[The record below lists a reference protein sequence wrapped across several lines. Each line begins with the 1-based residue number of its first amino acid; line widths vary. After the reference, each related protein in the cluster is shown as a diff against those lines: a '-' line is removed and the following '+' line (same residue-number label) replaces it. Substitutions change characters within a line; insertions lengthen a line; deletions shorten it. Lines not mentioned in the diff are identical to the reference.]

1 MIFKTRVKYFSV
13 YIFVLLF
20 INYGFSQTNTREKLE
35 LKRVEL
41 QKEIKKIN
49 ELLFSNKRKR
59 ATVYSDIESLSLKIQ
74 RKEELVK
81 LTNQQINLLNNA
93 IERNQKGEDSLE
105 SNLIKTKKAYQE
117 MILKS
122 YKTKSGK
129 SRLMFLLSSE
139 SFFQAYKRV
148 QYIKQVSL
156 FRKTQANKILLLIN
170 EIGEI
175 NKKLTFQK
183 TKKEDLLKSNRSIK
197 KSLETEKKESNT
209 LAYELRRKE
218 KKYLDEIVN
227 KQKLS
232 LQIDKEIERL
242 IREAIA
248 KSNKEKNKSDSFSLT
263 PEAKELSK
271 NFVLNKGKL
280 PWPVIRGVVI
290 QKFGTQPHPV
300 VKTAKI
306 KSNGIIIAT
315 AQNEKVKAVFDG
327 VILSVLQFKGSNPTI
342 LVQHGNYITA
352 YKNLSKV
359 YVKKG
364 DKVMSNQNIGEVFT
378 NNSTGKSTIQFSVFQ
393 NTKPVN
399 PLFWII
405 KM

>member
-1 MIFKTRVKYFSV
+1 MIFLNRFKFFSV
-13 YIFVLLF
+13 YFFVLLF
-20 INYGFSQTNTREKLE
+20 INLGFSQKNKKEQLE
-35 LKRVEL
+35 LKRT
-41 QKEIKKIN
+41 QIKKEIKFIN
-49 ELLFSNKRKR
+49 ELLFSNKKKKK
-59 ATVYSDIESLSLKIQ
+59 AVYSDIENLSFKIQ

-81 LTNQQINLLNNA
+81 LTNQQINLLDGEIKQN
-93 IERNQKGEDSLE
+93 IQKEKALE
-105 SNLIKTKKAYQE
+105 SDLLEVKKAYQD

-148 QYIKQVSL
+148 QYIKQFTL
-156 FRKTQANKILLLIN
+156 FRKNQAMKISSLVSEIVEVNKELKSQKIN
-170 EIGEI
+170 
-175 NKKLTFQK
+175 
-183 TKKEDLLKSNRSIK
+183 KEDLLLNNRLVQ
-197 KSLETEKKESNT
+197 KSLENEKKESNT
-209 LAYELRRKE
+209 IADDLRKKE
-218 KKYLDEIVN
+218 KKYIN
-227 KQKLS
+227 QIAQKQKTS
-232 LQIDKEIERL
+232 LEIDKEIERL

-248 KSNKEKNKSDSFSLT
+248 KSNKEKNKSTNFSLT
-263 PEAKELSK
+263 PEALELSK
-271 NFVLNKGKL
+271 NFTLNKGKL

-315 AQNEKVKAVFDG
+315 VDKEKVRTVFDG
-327 VILSVLQFKGSNPTI
+327 TILSVLQFKGGNPTI
-342 LVQHGNYITA
+342 LVQHGKYITA

-364 DKVMSNQNIGEVFT
+364 DKVFSGQNIGEVFT
-378 NNSTGKSTIQFSVFQ
+378 NNLNGKSTIQFSVFQ
-393 NTKPVN
+393 NTTPVN
-399 PLFWII
+399 PLLWII

>member
-1 MIFKTRVKYFSV
+1 MIFLNRLNFFLVYF
-13 YIFVLLF
+13 FMLLF
-20 INYGFSQTNTREKLE
+20 INFGFSQKNKKEQLE
-35 LKRVEL
+35 LKRIEIE
-41 QKEIKKIN
+41 KEIKFIN
-49 ELLFSNKRKR
+49 ELLFSNKKKKK
-59 ATVYSDIESLSLKIQ
+59 AVFNDIENLSFKIQ

-81 LTNQQINLLNNA
+81 LTNQQINLLDGEIKQNLK
-93 IERNQKGEDSLE
+93 KGKALE
-105 SNLIKTKKAYQE
+105 SDLFEVKKSYQD

-148 QYIKQVSL
+148 QYIKQFTL
-156 FRKTQANKILLLIN
+156 FRKKQAMKISSLVGEIGVLNKELKSQKIKKENLLLN
-170 EIGEI
+170 
-175 NKKLTFQK
+175 
-183 TKKEDLLKSNRSIK
+183 NRSVQ
-197 KSLETEKKESNT
+197 KSLENEKKESNII
-209 LAYELRRKE
+209 AYDLRKKE
-218 KKYLDEIVN
+218 KKYIN
-227 KQKLS
+227 QIAQKQKAS
-232 LQIDKEIERL
+232 LEIDKEIERL

-248 KSNKEKNKSDSFSLT
+248 KSNKEKNKSTNFSLT
-263 PEAKELSK
+263 PEALELSK
-271 NFVLNKGKL
+271 NFTLNKGKL

-315 AQNEKVKAVFDG
+315 VDKEKVKTVFDG
-327 VILSVLQFKGSNPTI
+327 TILSILQFKGGNPTI
-342 LVQHGNYITA
+342 LIQHGKYITA

-364 DKVMSNQNIGEVFT
+364 EKVFSGQNIGEVFT
-378 NNSTGKSTIQFSVFQ
+378 NNSNGKSTIQFSVFQ
-393 NTKPVN
+393 NTTPVN
-399 PLFWII
+399 PLLWII

>member
-1 MIFKTRVKYFSV
+1 
-13 YIFVLLF
+13 VLLF
-20 INYGFSQTNTREKLE
+20 INLGFSQKNKKEQLE
-35 LKRVEL
+35 LKRTQIE
-41 QKEIKKIN
+41 KEIKFIN
-49 ELLFSNKRKR
+49 ELLFSNKKKKK
-59 ATVYSDIESLSLKIQ
+59 AVYSDIENLSFKIQ

-81 LTNQQINLLNNA
+81 LTNQQINLLDGEIKQN
-93 IERNQKGEDSLE
+93 IQKEKALE
-105 SNLIKTKKAYQE
+105 SDLLEVKKAYQD

-148 QYIKQVSL
+148 QYIKQFTL
-156 FRKTQANKILLLIN
+156 FRKNQAMKISSLVSEIVQVNKELKSQKIN
-170 EIGEI
+170 
-175 NKKLTFQK
+175 
-183 TKKEDLLKSNRSIK
+183 KEDLLLNNRLVQ
-197 KSLETEKKESNT
+197 KSLENEKKESNNI
-209 LAYELRRKE
+209 ADDLRKKE
-218 KKYLDEIVN
+218 KKYIN
-227 KQKLS
+227 QIAQKQKTS
-232 LQIDKEIERL
+232 LEIDNEIERL

-248 KSNKEKNKSDSFSLT
+248 KSNKEKNKSTNFSLT
-263 PEAKELSK
+263 PEALELSK
-271 NFVLNKGKL
+271 NFTLNKGKL

-315 AQNEKVKAVFDG
+315 VDKEKVRTVFDG
-327 VILSVLQFKGSNPTI
+327 TILSVLQFKGGNPTI
-342 LVQHGNYITA
+342 LVQHGKYITA

-364 DKVMSNQNIGEVFT
+364 DKVFSGQNIGEVFT
-378 NNSTGKSTIQFSVFQ
+378 NNSNRKSTIQFSVFQ
-393 NTKPVN
+393 NTTPVN
-399 PLFWII
+399 PLLWII

>member
-1 MIFKTRVKYFSV
+1 MIFLNRFKFFSV
-13 YIFVLLF
+13 YFFVLLF
-20 INYGFSQTNTREKLE
+20 INLGFSQKNKKEQLE
-35 LKRVEL
+35 LKRTQIE
-41 QKEIKKIN
+41 KEIKFIN
-49 ELLFSNKRKR
+49 ELLFSNKKKKK
-59 ATVYSDIESLSLKIQ
+59 AVYSDIENLSFKIQ

-81 LTNQQINLLNNA
+81 LTNQQINLLDGEIKQN
-93 IERNQKGEDSLE
+93 IQKEKALE
-105 SNLIKTKKAYQE
+105 SDLLEVKKAYQD

-148 QYIKQVSL
+148 QYIKQFTL
-156 FRKTQANKILLLIN
+156 FRKNQAMKISSLVSQIVEVNKELKSQKIN
-170 EIGEI
+170 
-175 NKKLTFQK
+175 
-183 TKKEDLLKSNRSIK
+183 KEDLLLNNRLVQ
-197 KSLETEKKESNT
+197 KSLENEKKESNNI
-209 LAYELRRKE
+209 ADDLRKKE
-218 KKYLDEIVN
+218 KKYIN
-227 KQKLS
+227 QIAQKQKTS
-232 LQIDKEIERL
+232 LEIDKEIERL

-248 KSNKEKNKSDSFSLT
+248 KSNKEKNKSTNFSLT
-263 PEAKELSK
+263 PEALELSK
-271 NFVLNKGKL
+271 NFTLNKGKL

-315 AQNEKVKAVFDG
+315 VDKEKVRTVFDG
-327 VILSVLQFKGSNPTI
+327 TILSVLQFKGGNPTI
-342 LVQHGNYITA
+342 LVQHGKYITA

-364 DKVMSNQNIGEVFT
+364 DKVFSGQNIGEVFT
-378 NNSTGKSTIQFSVFQ
+378 NNSNGKSTIQFSVFQ
-393 NTKPVN
+393 NTTPVN
-399 PLFWII
+399 PLLWII

>member
-1 MIFKTRVKYFSV
+1 MIFLNRLNFFLLYF
-13 YIFVLLF
+13 FMLLF
-20 INYGFSQTNTREKLE
+20 INFGFSQKNKKEQLE
-35 LKRVEL
+35 LKRIEIE
-41 QKEIKKIN
+41 KEIKFIN
-49 ELLFSNKRKR
+49 ELLFSNKKKKK
-59 ATVYSDIESLSLKIQ
+59 AVFNDIENLSFKIQ

-81 LTNQQINLLNNA
+81 LTNQQINLLDGEIKQNLK
-93 IERNQKGEDSLE
+93 KGKALE
-105 SNLIKTKKAYQE
+105 SDLFEVKKSYQD

-148 QYIKQVSL
+148 QYIKQFTL
-156 FRKTQANKILLLIN
+156 FRKKQAMKISSLVGEIGVLNKELKSQKIKKENLLLN
-170 EIGEI
+170 
-175 NKKLTFQK
+175 
-183 TKKEDLLKSNRSIK
+183 NRSVQ
-197 KSLETEKKESNT
+197 KSLENEKKESNII
-209 LAYELRRKE
+209 AYDLRKKE
-218 KKYLDEIVN
+218 KKYIN
-227 KQKLS
+227 QIAQKQKAS
-232 LQIDKEIERL
+232 LEIDKEIERL

-248 KSNKEKNKSDSFSLT
+248 KSNKEKNKSTNFSLT
-263 PEAKELSK
+263 PEALELSK
-271 NFVLNKGKL
+271 NFTLNKGKL

-315 AQNEKVKAVFDG
+315 VDKEKVKTVFDG
-327 VILSVLQFKGSNPTI
+327 TILSILQFKGGNPTI
-342 LVQHGNYITA
+342 LIQHGKYITA

-364 DKVMSNQNIGEVFT
+364 EKVFSGQNIGEVFT
-378 NNSTGKSTIQFSVFQ
+378 NNSNGKSTIQFSVFQ
-393 NTKPVN
+393 NTTPVN
-399 PLFWII
+399 PLLWII

>member
-1 MIFKTRVKYFSV
+1 MIFSSFKKRIPF
-13 YIFVLLF
+13 YIMMLLF
-20 INYGFSQTNTREKLE
+20 VNYGFSQKKNKAQLE
-35 LKRVEL
+35 LKRIQI
-41 QKEIKKIN
+41 QKEIKFIN
-49 ELLFSNKRKR
+49 ELLFSNKKKKK
-59 ATVYSDIESLSLKIQ
+59 AVYNDIESLSFKIQ

-81 LTNQQINLLNNA
+81 LTNKQINLLENEIKQNVKRLNDLN
-93 IERNQKGEDSLE
+93 I
-105 SNLIKTKKAYQE
+105 NLSDVKEAYKD

-148 QYIKQVSL
+148 QYIKQFTL
-156 FRKTQANKILLLIN
+156 FRKNQAIEISVLVDAIDLVNKQLIL
-170 EIGEI
+170 
-175 NKKLTFQK
+175 QK
-183 TKKEDLLKSNRSIK
+183 IKKEDLLKSNRSVQR
-197 KSLETEKKESNT
+197 SLENEKKESSA
-209 LAYELRRKE
+209 LVYDLRKKE
-218 KKYLDEIVN
+218 NKYIDQIAE
-227 KQKLS
+227 KQKIS
-232 LQIDKEIERL
+232 IQIDTEIERL

-248 KSNKEKNKSDSFSLT
+248 KSNKEKNKSKNFNLT
-263 PEAKELSK
+263 PEAMKLSK
-271 NFVLNKGKL
+271 NFALNKGNL

-315 AQNEKVKAVFDG
+315 VNKEKVRTVFEG
-327 VILSVLQFKGSNPTI
+327 IVLSVLQFKGSNPTV
-342 LVQHGNYITA
+342 LVQHGKYITA

-364 DKVMSNQNIGEVFT
+364 DKVFSNQNIGEVFT
-378 NNSTGKSTIQFSVFQ
+378 NNSTGKATIQFSIFQ
-393 NTKPVN
+393 NTTPIN
-399 PLFWII
+399 PLLWII

>member
-1 MIFKTRVKYFSV
+1 MIFLNRFKFFSV
-13 YIFVLLF
+13 YFFVLLF
-20 INYGFSQTNTREKLE
+20 INLGFSQKNKKEQLE
-35 LKRVEL
+35 LKRTQIE
-41 QKEIKKIN
+41 KEIKFIN
-49 ELLFSNKRKR
+49 ELLFSNKKKKK
-59 ATVYSDIESLSLKIQ
+59 AVYSDIENLSFKIQ

-81 LTNQQINLLNNA
+81 LTNQQINLLGGEIKQN
-93 IERNQKGEDSLE
+93 IQKEKALE
-105 SNLIKTKKAYQE
+105 SDLLEVKKAYQD

-148 QYIKQVSL
+148 QYIKQFTL
-156 FRKTQANKILLLIN
+156 FRKNQAMKISSLVSEIVQVNKELKSQKIN
-170 EIGEI
+170 
-175 NKKLTFQK
+175 
-183 TKKEDLLKSNRSIK
+183 KEDLLLNNRLVQ
-197 KSLETEKKESNT
+197 KSLENEKKESNT
-209 LAYELRRKE
+209 IADDLRKKE
-218 KKYLDEIVN
+218 KKYIN
-227 KQKLS
+227 QIAQKQKTS
-232 LQIDKEIERL
+232 LEIDKEIERL

-248 KSNKEKNKSDSFSLT
+248 KSNKEKNKST
-263 PEAKELSK
+263 
-271 NFVLNKGKL
+271 NFESGDAVPMPTL

-315 AQNEKVKAVFDG
+315 VDKEKVRTVFDG
-327 VILSVLQFKGSNPTI
+327 TILSVLQFKGGNPTI
-342 LVQHGNYITA
+342 LVQHGKYITA

-364 DKVMSNQNIGEVFT
+364 DKVFSGQNIGEVFT
-378 NNSTGKSTIQFSVFQ
+378 NNSNGKSTIQFSVFQ
-393 NTKPVN
+393 NTTPVN
-399 PLFWII
+399 PLLWII